1 MLGKLIKNS
10 FKANAYSVYPT
21 YIAMG
26 IIGTVM
32 AVLVLVDWTR
42 WGDTGVGVGLAI
54 KGVASFALV
63 LTALVGVVLTFIAVF
78 REFQNSMYRR
88 EGQLTLSLPVKS
100 SSLLFA
106 KWLSGSFWVILSYT
120 ALCLCA
126 FGSFLYLMRHSMGV
140 IEGDESIFS
149 IYTLVTE
156 MVSQFAEAAG
166 INAPSLTV
174 VLNLVSLY
182 AISGGIKACVFVIL
196 VYFGVTLSHCRP
208 FHKLGTA
215 GSILYFFGGFA
226 VSQTFSSLIDR
237 FLKIFIVVSEDA
249 FTFTLSQAEVE
260 AAWAR
265 GFGAFSITE
274 TYCSVI
280 MAVAFFLITTLL
292 IERKVNVD

>member
-10 FKANAYSVYPT
+10 FKANASSLYPT

-26 IIGTVM
+26 IIGVVM
-32 AVLVLVDWTR
+32 VILVLVDWTK
-42 WGDTGVGVGLAI
+42 WGDTGIGVGLAI

-63 LTALVGVVLTFIAVF
+63 LTAFICVILTFVAVF
-78 REFQNSMYRR
+78 REFHNSMYRR
-88 EGQLTLSLPVKS
+88 EGQLTLTLPVKS

-126 FGSFLYLMRHSMGV
+126 FGSFLYLMRHSMGI
-140 IEGDESIFS
+140 IEDDESIFS

-166 INAPSLTV
+166 ISAPSLTV

-196 VYFGVTLSHCRP
+196 VYFGITLSHCRP
-208 FHKLGTA
+208 FHKLGKV
-215 GSILYFFGGFA
+215 GKILYFFGGFA
-226 VSQTFSSLIDR
+226 IAQTFSSLIDR
-237 FLKIFIVVSEDA
+237 FLKIYLVVSEDA
-249 FTFTLSQAEVE
+249 FTFTLRQAEVE

-274 TYCSVI
+274 TYCSII
-280 MAVAFFLITTLL
+280 MAVAFFLVTALL
-292 IERKVNVD
+292 IDRKVNVD